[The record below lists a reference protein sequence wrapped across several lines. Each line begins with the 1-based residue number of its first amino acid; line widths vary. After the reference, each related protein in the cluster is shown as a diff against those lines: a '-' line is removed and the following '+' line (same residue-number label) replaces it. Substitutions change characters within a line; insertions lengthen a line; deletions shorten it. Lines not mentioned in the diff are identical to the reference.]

1 MKLDKTVKKESLYIL
16 LGQVVLF
23 SLMTAIYLI
32 VGKFS
37 LLVLLGG
44 ISGSVLAVGNF
55 FLMCLTIQK
64 SLDAP
69 ENDRVKIIRTSQTTR
84 HMVMA
89 LIVVIC
95 LAIPKFDPIATLIP
109 LFFPRLTIT
118 VRQIAISRSEK

>member
-1 MKLDKTVKKESLYIL
+1 MKIDETVKKETRYIL
-16 LGQVVLF
+16 LGQVILLA
-23 SLMTAIYLI
+23 LMIAIYLI
-32 VGKFS
+32 IGNFS

-44 ISGSVLAVGNF
+44 LSASILAVCNF
-55 FLMCLTIQK
+55 FLMGLAIQK

-69 ENDRVKIIRTSQTTR
+69 EDNRAKIIRTSQTTR

-89 LIVVIC
+89 LIVVVC